1 MLVSAT
7 AGGLDSL
14 EELDKGEGNWVAV
27 IRSRVLPLPG
37 LLATAVCQL
46 IGQLL
51 VGEPTDIE
59 GVVLMSSDVGQ
70 SVTILLPSASFCSG
84 LFCTVTKKT
93 SPLKEILGGCSCI
106 HPFLPVPEIL
116 TIMFC

>member
-70 SVTILLPSASFCSG
+70 SVTILLPSTSFCSG
-84 LFCTVTKKT
+84 AVL
-93 SPLKEILGGCSCI
+93 
-106 HPFLPVPEIL
+106 
-116 TIMFC
+116 